1 MNIRG
6 RKVMN
11 FSKNLIIIVFLLA
24 IISAFTFA
32 DALNTVSAD
41 NSSGGNSVGTPGT
54 TGSQTWIA
62 YNTSNVQM
70 TQLTANI
77 TVIIKNIGS
86 HVEYFK
92 ISQIYSGTTPPMNF
106 TVVSHPGAVM
116 MIDPVNPEGDWG
128 WEIQPGETKTVS
140 FKVDASGVMGNDP
153 GWIGNPNAVSNT
165 SWPLIPDMGLYTSWF
180 MPDEIQTLNPDLQ
193 LKSWIGIFTFT
204 ATNLATYPVAGI
216 IRGPIIPTASK
227 LTYSNPLVTFQD
239 TSIAPETNVA
249 AWNIHLTKAGSSN
262 DHESFI
268 YTYQWPLSGNGSNI
282 GKGTSSV
289 FAPNNSTNNTTT
301 VPSQNT
307 GIPYGLLALAAVM
320 VTAGVVYAKFLR

>member
-1 MNIRG
+1 
-6 RKVMN
+6 
-11 FSKNLIIIVFLLA
+11 
-24 IISAFTFA
+24 
-32 DALNTVSAD
+32 
-41 NSSGGNSVGTPGT
+41 
-54 TGSQTWIA
+54 
-62 YNTSNVQM
+62 
-70 TQLTANI
+70 
-77 TVIIKNIGS
+77 
-86 HVEYFK
+86 
-92 ISQIYSGTTPPMNF
+92 
-106 TVVSHPGAVM
+106 
-116 MIDPVNPEGDWG
+116 
-128 WEIQPGETKTVS
+128 
-140 FKVDASGVMGNDP
+140 
-153 GWIGNPNAVSNT
+153 
-165 SWPLIPDMGLYTSWF
+165 
-180 MPDEIQTLNPDLQ
+180 
-193 LKSWIGIFTFT
+193 
-204 ATNLATYPVAGI
+204 
-216 IRGPIIPTASK
+216 